1 MNLDLDP
8 APLPSGPPLPHVR
21 SSSRLIAPFFKK
33 LNFGVRKMLK
43 QLFSAPLVWLW
54 VSCIAIAM
62 SSTSSGSLLVAAQST
77 SAGGSNETLSVLD
90 SRITYE
96 PELGKWD
103 MRTFVVSGESVVQY
117 VSIREFVLETGADG
131 TLLIS
136 PKVNMAFRGECLAF
150 LPHAFPQ
157 EVGAKLF
164 LNDGRLNTAL
174 PLAYFPVQ
182 HEYRSLRRQ

>member
-8 APLPSGPPLPHVR
+8 APPPSGLPLPHVG
-21 SSSRLIAPFFKK
+21 SSRHVIAPCFKK
-33 LNFGVRKMLK
+33 LDFGVRKMLE

-54 VSCIAIAM
+54 MSCIAIAM
-62 SSTSSGSLLVAAQST
+62 SSTSSCSLLVVAQST

-96 PELGKWD
+96 PELEKWD
-103 MRTFVVSGESVVQY
+103 MRTFVGSGESVVQY
-117 VSIREFVLETGADG
+117 VSITEFVLETTADG

-136 PKVNMAFRGECLAF
+136 PKVNMTFRGECLAF
-150 LPHAFPQ
+150 LVHAFLRG
-157 EVGAKLF
+157 VGAKL
-164 LNDGRLNTAL
+164 LLDDGRLSTPL